1 MVPEI
6 GLTPQTIA
14 RFRERFNAPVEVLH
28 SALNDSERLSAWLKA
43 KTAKRRSSLAPDPP
57 YLHHLKILA

>member
-28 SALNDSERLSAWLKA
+28 SGLNDSERLGGLAESAQ
-43 KTAKRRSSLAPDPP
+43 RRSGHCHRHPLVAV
-57 YLHHLKILA
+57 HAV

>member
-1 MVPEI
+1 MPEI

-28 SALNDSERLSAWLKA
+28 SGLNDSERLSAWLKA
-43 KTAKRRSSLAPDPP
+43 KNGEAAIVIGAAPRCLRR
-57 YLHHLKILA
+57 LKISA

>member
-14 RFRERFNAPVEVLH
+14 RFRERFNA
-28 SALNDSERLSAWLKA
+28 RLKCCTPA
-43 KTAKRRSSLAPDPP
+43 
-57 YLHHLKILA
+57 